1 MVEGLLNR
9 NERYIRRFLA
19 ARSGPLI
26 LGRTTLDDLFQETAA
41 AAVKGAR
48 TLVFENDAHFVAWVS
63 TVARRV
69 INAVLTQQR
78 RNPNSVRIRHG
89 QSSGIGIRESQ
100 LISPR
105 RSPSSSVAGRESL
118 TRLHNAIDRLPSE
131 YRSVIRLYTLGGLTM
146 SEVAKRLGKSNGA
159 AFMMLARAMNKLRN
173 AMIEP

>member
-1 MVEGLLNR
+1 MVEEFLNR

-19 ARSGPLI
+19 SRSGPLV
-26 LGRTTLDDLFQETAA
+26 LGRATLDDLFQETATA
-41 AAVKGAR
+41 AIKGAR
-48 TLVFENDAHFVAWVS
+48 TVVFENDAHFVAWVS

-105 RSPSSSVAGRESL
+105 RSPSSSVAEHEHL
-118 TRLHNAIDRLPSE
+118 TRLHDAIDRLPPE
-131 YRSVIRLYTLGGLTM
+131 YERVIKLYTLEGLKM
-146 SEVAKRLGKSNGA
+146 PEVAKRLGKSNGA
-159 AFMMLARAMNKLRN
+159 AFMTLARAMNKLRN
-173 AMIEP
+173 AMLEP

>member
-1 MVEGLLNR
+1 MVEGFLNR
-9 NERYIRRFLA
+9 NERCIRRFLA
-19 ARSGPLI
+19 SRSGPLV

-41 AAVKGAR
+41 AAIKGAR
-48 TLVFENDAHFVAWVS
+48 TVVFENDAHFVAWVS

-105 RSPSSSVAGRESL
+105 RSPSSSVAEHEHL
-118 TRLHNAIDRLPSE
+118 TRLHDVIDRLPPE
-131 YRSVIRLYTLGGLTM
+131 YERVIKLYTLEGLKM
-146 SEVAKRLGKSNGA
+146 PEVAKRLGKSNGA
-159 AFMMLARAMNKLRN
+159 AFMTLARAMNKLRN
-173 AMIEP
+173 AMMEP